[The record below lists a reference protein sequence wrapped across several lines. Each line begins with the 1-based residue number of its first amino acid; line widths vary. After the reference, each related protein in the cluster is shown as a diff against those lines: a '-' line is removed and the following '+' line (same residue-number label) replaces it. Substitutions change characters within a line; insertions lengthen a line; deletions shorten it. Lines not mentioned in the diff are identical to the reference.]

1 MVNSASYQYG
11 TNRPTTFANG
21 DELTI
26 ADGSLLGSADEMR
39 TRGGTWAEVRSRWG
53 SGRRWRVVRRVH
65 VVGGGAGAITIAVL
79 VASPS
84 STARALVGDPEDG
97 GPPVSESA
105 DAASEASELAE
116 AASSADA
123 AAPAAPPPR
132 RSVLKDAQRALGLTL
147 RREPTVRIG
156 PRFGGTL
163 NFDQWLLGGQI
174 LGDSIGIDALG
185 LEAMFVL
192 GIGGNHVTVRPAAR
206 VLYTVWIGGHRGLGI
221 APTVG
226 ASALIYVPVGDFAKF
241 CNRVDLHGCG
251 GWDLGMDVG
260 GSLRFRW
267 FRLEAT
273 LGFFGIPKATI
284 TFALDLPVGRSTE
297 GGAK

>member
-1 MVNSASYQYG
+1 MTPHDLEGSKWWTMVTSTWYQLG
-11 TNRPTTFANG
+11 TG

-26 ADGSLLGSADEMR
+26 AERRRFRSPWEM
-39 TRGGTWAEVRSRWG
+39 GTQAGWG
-53 SGRRWRVVRRVH
+53 
-65 VVGGGAGAITIAVL
+65 VGGVAIAVI
-79 VASPS
+79 VAAPVSV
-84 STARALVGDPEDG
+84 ARALVGDADDG
-97 GPPVSESA
+97 GPPSVDSM
-105 DAASEASELAE
+105 DAGSDASEPAEDGATATASEDAE
-116 AASSADA
+116 APTPSG
-123 AAPAAPPPR
+123 PPR
-132 RSVLKDAQRALGLTL
+132 RSVMKDAQRALGLTL
-147 RREPTVRIG
+147 RREPTLRIG

-163 NFDQWLLGGQI
+163 NFDQWLFGGQI
-174 LGDSIGIDALG
+174 LGDSIGIDAFG

-192 GIGGNHVTVRPAAR
+192 GVGGNHVTLRPAAR
-206 VLYTVWIGGHRGLGI
+206 MLYTLWIGGHRGLGI

-284 TFALDLPVGRSTE
+284 TFAVDFPVGRRTE
-297 GGAK
+297 GVTK